1 MSSKEHR
8 RLASGAER
16 WAIRFRHEG
25 KNHRVPF
32 YTEDA
37 ADSFQSMVDTLGP
50 ARALQLA
57 SAPATVAP
65 VTRRTVS
72 QQIEHHID
80 HLTGITDGTRAKYR
94 KIHRARL
101 APWFDSVLLSDLTRD
116 HVAAWV
122 NAQTGA
128 PKTVFN
134 AQALLSSAVGS
145 AVRDGLL
152 GANVVKGVRPPRAA
166 ADTEEHVYLTH
177 QEFALLS
184 GRVPERWR
192 LFPTF
197 LVGTGVRFGE
207 ATALTV
213 AHLDLTHNSAHV
225 RQAWEDTSG
234 GPAKLGTTKTRR
246 SKRTVAVPPQLVA
259 QLREHIAG
267 KRSTDW
273 VFTNT
278 RGNPIRN
285 GVFHES
291 VWQRLM
297 DPFEEETGK
306 RPRVHDLRHT
316 FASWAIQAGV
326 PLPVIQRQMGHES
339 IQVTVDTYGHLAR
352 SDYDGMALA
361 IGANLPRPQLPPG
374 TPEGPR

>member
-8 RLASGAER
+8 SLKSGGER
-16 WAIRFRHEG
+16 WIIRFRHEG
-25 KNHRVPF
+25 KNCNVPF
-32 YTEDA
+32 FTEGA
-37 ADSFQSMVDTLGP
+37 ADSFRAMVDTLGP
-50 ARALQLA
+50 NRALELA
-57 SAPATVAP
+57 SAPPTVAP
-65 VTRRTVS
+65 TVRRTVS
-72 QQIEHHID
+72 QQVEHHIN
-80 HLTGITDGTRAKYR
+80 HLTGVTDGTRAKYR
-94 KIHRARL
+94 KIQHARL
-101 APWFDSVLLSDLTRD
+101 DPWFRDVLLSDLTRD

-145 AVRDGLL
+145 AVRDGLV
-152 GANVVKGVRPPRAA
+152 GTNVVKGVRPPRAA

-177 QEFALLS
+177 EEFALLS
-184 GRVPERWR
+184 SWVPERWR

-213 AHLDLTHNSAHV
+213 GHLDLPHGSAHV

-234 GPAKLGTTKTRR
+234 GPAKLGTTKTRK
-246 SKRTVAVPPQLVA
+246 SKRTIAVPPQLVD
-259 QLREHIAG
+259 QLQDHTRG
-267 KRSTDW
+267 KRAAEW

-297 DPFEEETGK
+297 DPFEEATGK

-316 FASWAIQAGV
+316 FASWAIQAGI

-352 SDYDGMALA
+352 SDFDAMAVTIGLA
-361 IGANLPRPQLPPG
+361 LPALPQLPPG
-374 TPEGPR
+374 RGVTP